1 MFFLFWSL
9 RKQVKVHCHLSLL
22 MGGENSAPF
31 CGMCCYLST
40 ALEGPWVGVHLSPC
54 LAEKKAVRKVLAH
67 SPCAIAQAEKCPHEG
82 QARSSFLPLLFSPFA
97 WWRAFGLAIPFGLPS
112 PTLQSFLLTYASVT
126 VVRLDRY
133 GWYWKRKCWLTGFV
147 ILAFFYCYL
156 NSAGCQEIAHF
167 TWSLSRTKIEI
178 LYIW

>member
-31 CGMCCYLST
+31 CGMCCLLST

-82 QARSSFLPLLFSPFA
+82 QARSSFLPLLFSPIA

-112 PTLQSFLLTYASVT
+112 PTLQSFPLTYTPFCNSCQT
-126 VVRLDRY
+126 EQI
-133 GWYWKRKCWLTGFV
+133 WL
-147 ILAFFYCYL
+147 ILEEEMLTRWICYSCL
-156 NSAGCQEIAHF
+156 FLLLSK
-167 TWSLSRTKIEI
+167 LSRLPGNCT
-178 LYIW
+178 LYMISK